1 MDVFKLAFE
10 TTVVGLLT
18 IGWLSVAAYLLFPDF
33 PLDSV
38 FKNFLHSDKDS
49 EKTLAASGVGA
60 LLLAYCLGSA
70 ILPISNQLVNDEHWP
85 LNESAIRCQ
94 VFTQQE
100 LNLNVVRGT
109 ALDSP
114 LLFKD
119 KALTL
124 GDLRPRHCSYWAPV
138 FFDKK
143 PILTRVKWFLQ
154 RWIAINIDEKLT
166 QELKHKAPEEQLK
179 ACESLSNTV
188 CDEIKAKA
196 ILTIFQQEET
206 SILSQ
211 PSQRN
216 ESLRQLHERIV
227 VLRGM
232 VFSLF
237 VLLLLCLFAYFARV
251 NGSMSHWIKPAC
263 GVTLAAAFTIF
274 AGFNGVK
281 DMEDPD
287 IFDIPIL
294 ECLLVIIS
302 VLGFVLA
309 IRKANNKRFRSKSYV
324 LTALFFTGLAYGG
337 WMWSEVIYDQQV
349 INTFAVSQ
357 KAPLSAKE

>member
-114 LLFKD
+114 VLFKD

-124 GDLRPRHCSYWAPV
+124 
-138 FFDKK
+138 
-143 PILTRVKWFLQ
+143 
-154 RWIAINIDEKLT
+154 
-166 QELKHKAPEEQLK
+166 
-179 ACESLSNTV
+179 
-188 CDEIKAKA
+188 
-196 ILTIFQQEET
+196 
-206 SILSQ
+206 
-211 PSQRN
+211 
-216 ESLRQLHERIV
+216 
-227 VLRGM
+227 
-232 VFSLF
+232 
-237 VLLLLCLFAYFARV
+237 
-251 NGSMSHWIKPAC
+251 
-263 GVTLAAAFTIF
+263 
-274 AGFNGVK
+274 
-281 DMEDPD
+281 
-287 IFDIPIL
+287 
-294 ECLLVIIS
+294 
-302 VLGFVLA
+302 
-309 IRKANNKRFRSKSYV
+309 
-324 LTALFFTGLAYGG
+324 
-337 WMWSEVIYDQQV
+337 
-349 INTFAVSQ
+349 
-357 KAPLSAKE
+357 